1 VSDANP
7 RRAYFDDLSERWD
20 RIYDIDRARPL
31 LRAGLDRLA
40 VGAAERVVDLGCGTG
55 VLLGCLIDH
64 LDPAGRIEAVDLA
77 PRMIAEARRKYP
89 DPRVRFHVA
98 DAASL
103 PFDDASVDRVICF
116 SAWPHFPDPDAV
128 VRQAARVLVP
138 GGRLHVWHIDSRQTI
153 NDIHKN
159 AGPAV
164 QQDLLEPASDLA
176 GRMQRQGLQVE
187 STRDDHQAYEI
198 TAIKG

>member
-1 VSDANP
+1 M
-7 RRAYFDDLSERWD
+7 
-20 RIYDIDRARPL
+20 
-31 LRAGLDRLA
+31 A
-40 VGAAERVVDLGCGTG
+40 VAETHAL
-55 VLLGCLIDH
+55 DH
-64 LDPAGRIEAVDLA
+64 LEPAGRIEAVDLA
-77 PRMIAEARRKYP
+77 PRMIAEARHKYP

-98 DAASL
+98 DAAAL

-138 GGRLHVWHIDSRQTI
+138 GGRLHVWHIDSRHTI

-159 AGPAV
+159 AGRAV
-164 QQDLLEPASDLA
+164 QQDLLEPAEHLA
-176 GRMQRQGLQVE
+176 ARMQRQGLQVE

-198 TAIKG
+198 TATR